1 MSSLLEPLLGPLRAP
16 ICASAVPAQSGL
28 ALLEALLATVILA
41 IGLLGTIGMQAR
53 AYSALSEAGMRAEAT
68 IASEQLLGVITSDQ
82 ANLNNYALATGAVP
96 SAVLAPW
103 VASTRAAIPG
113 ALIEV
118 MIVPTAA
125 TARSEVTIRIRW
137 TRTAGGTENLH
148 QVTSYIST

>member
-1 MSSLLEPLLGPLRAP
+1 MRPLRAL
-16 ICASAVPAQSGL
+16 ICAPIRAPAVTAQSGL

-53 AYSALSEAGMRAEAT
+53 AYSALSDAGMRAEAT
-68 IASEQLLGVITSDQ
+68 IASEQLLGVIASDQ
-82 ANLNNYALATGAVP
+82 ANLNSYALASGAVP
-96 SAVLAPW
+96 SATLAPW

-118 MIVPTAA
+118 TIVPTAA